1 VANKHKTHPTPAHGG
16 HGAHGAHGGGHGSHA
31 HAQHGIT
38 RYIVVWA
45 TLLVFTVLTVITGK
59 MDLGTF
65 NIWLAM
71 GIALTK
77 ATLVVLFFMHLYDE
91 GGVNRMVFVV
101 SLLFVAVLLLGTF
114 GDLMT
119 RNPMTLPNEG
129 PVGPTQTAPA
139 AAPAGH

>member
-1 VANKHKTHPTPAHGG
+1 MAQQKKHPGG
-16 HGAHGAHGGGHGSHA
+16 PGHGSGAGHDAA
-31 HAQHGIT
+31 HSHGIG
-38 RYIVVWA
+38 RYVAVWL
-45 TLLVFTVLTVITGK
+45 TLLVFTVITVVTGR
-59 MDLGTF
+59 MDLGAA
-65 NIWLAM
+65 NIFVALA
-71 GIALTK
+71 IALTK

-129 PVGPTQTAPA
+129 TMEHIPSAPGQPA
-139 AAPAGH
+139 AH